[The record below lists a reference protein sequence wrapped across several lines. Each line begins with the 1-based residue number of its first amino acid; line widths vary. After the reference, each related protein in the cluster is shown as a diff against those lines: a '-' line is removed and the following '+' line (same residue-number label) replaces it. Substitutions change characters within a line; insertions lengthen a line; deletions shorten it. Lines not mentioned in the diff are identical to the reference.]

1 MKKWIIE
8 DWEFEIVVTRGDV
21 DHCRMGFEIGD
32 KFSCKYE
39 CPTGFCPKTMPVLH
53 TLCEIA
59 RCGGD
64 YKLRGSKLSHEVDF
78 PCADHSIEFHLVA
91 KHMAV

>member
-1 MKKWIIE
+1 MKKSITE
-8 DWEFEIVVTRGDV
+8 DWEFEIVVKKGTAAQ
-21 DHCRMGFEIGD
+21 CRMGYETGD

-39 CPTGFCPKTMPVLH
+39 CPSGFCPKTMPILH

-64 YKLRGSKLSHEVDF
+64 YKLRGSNLSHEIDF
-78 PCADHSIEFHLVA
+78 PCVDGCVEFHLLA
-91 KHMAV
+91 KHIEI

>member
-1 MKKWIIE
+1 MRKTIVE
-8 DWEFEIVVTRGDV
+8 DWEFEITVKNRIAKQ
-21 DHCRMGFEIGD
+21 CRTGFKTGD

-39 CPTGFCPKTMPVLH
+39 CPSGFCPKTIPVLY

-64 YKLRGSKLSHEVDF
+64 YKLRSSDSRLEIDF
-78 PCADHSIEFHLVA
+78 PCADGPIVFHLTA
-91 KHMAV
+91 KHIDA